1 MYEHSHNSYRSR
13 IISYLEPSSRKYSKR
28 LILCQTENGPCP
40 IIAIVNSLVLKSNN
54 ERSFSLPNKRHIASE
69 EVNDYLIQFAKR
81 YALCE
86 DYDELHGRLS
96 TMHFGQQLNPSI
108 LDIQKFDYGD
118 EIFKVFGIPL
128 VHGWLFSS
136 EIMPDD
142 PSSLKCLQELE
153 YYEKIADTFAE
164 RRSLLEM
171 PEKLTSEQTSFLENT
186 TFVDAIMEDRFTM
199 QFLTSS
205 GLRKILELI
214 HPGEIVVLFRSC
226 HFSTLYSNPE
236 SLSLFTLVTDSGY
249 ARTGEDVVWETF
261 DDQVV
266 ETGTGELCSAN
277 FIPAALILNQRKEE
291 HERRVK
297 EDEHYARRLAQGQQ
311 RQSRSGQNTGYSQT
325 AHRPRNNKTPKK
337 KQDEQQ
343 LKSCII
349 C

>member
-1 MYEHSHNSYRSR
+1 MQEENSQNSYRTR
-13 IISYLEPSSRKYSKR
+13 IISYLEPTNKRYSKR
-28 LILCQTENGPCP
+28 LVLCQTDNGPCP
-40 IIAIVNSLVLKSNN
+40 IIAIVNSLVLKSNA
-54 ERSFSLPNKRHIASE
+54 ERTFLLPNKKYIPSE
-69 EVNDYLIQFAKR
+69 EVTDCLVEFAKR

-86 DYDELHGRLS
+86 DLGDLHGQLS

-108 LDIQKFDYGD
+108 LDIQKFEYGD
-118 EIFKVFGIPL
+118 EMFNLFGIPL

-136 EIMPDD
+136 EIMQDEA
-142 PSSLKCLQELE
+142 SLKCLQELE
-153 YYEKIADTFAE
+153 YYEKIADTYAE

-171 PEKLTSEQTSFLENT
+171 TESLTTEQTNFIEKT

-199 QFLTSS
+199 QFLTSA
-205 GLRKILELI
+205 GLGKILELI

-236 SLSLFTLVTDSGY
+236 SLTLFTLVTDSGY

-277 FIPAALILNQRKEE
+277 FIPAVFILNQRKEE
-291 HERRVK
+291 QERLVK
-297 EDEHYARRLAQGQQ
+297 EDERHAKRIAQGQQ
-311 RQSRSGQNTGYSQT
+311 AQTRRDQSKGNSQT
-325 AHRPRNNKTPKK
+325 AHRTRNIKTTKK

-343 LKSCII
+343 LKSCVVS
-349 C
+349 

>member
-1 MYEHSHNSYRSR
+1 MQENSHNSYRTR
-13 IISYLEPSSRKYSKR
+13 TISYLEPTSNRYSKR
-28 LILCQTENGPCP
+28 LVLCQTDNGPCP
-40 IIAIVNSLVLKSNN
+40 IIAIVNSLVLKSND
-54 ERSFSLPNKRHIASE
+54 ERSFSLPNKRHIPAE
-69 EVNDYLIQFAKR
+69 EVTDCLIQFAKR

-86 DYDELHGRLS
+86 DFEDLHGQLS
-96 TMHFGQQLNPSI
+96 IVHFGQQLNPSI
-108 LDIQKFDYGD
+108 LDIQKFEYGD
-118 EIFKVFGIPL
+118 EMFKLFGIPL

-136 EIMPDD
+136 EIMQDD
-142 PSSLKCLQELE
+142 QSSLKCLQELE

-171 PEKLTSEQTSFLENT
+171 LDNLTAEQTSFLEKT

-205 GLRKILELI
+205 GLQKILELI

-277 FIPAALILNQRKEE
+277 FIPAVLVINQRKEE

-297 EDEHYARRLAQGQQ
+297 EDERYAKGLARGQQ
-311 RQSRSGQNTGYSQT
+311 QQSRNGQNRGYPQT
-325 AHRPRNNKTPKK
+325 AHRSRNKTPKK
-337 KQDEQQ
+337 KHDEQQ
-343 LKSCII
+343 LKSCTIS
-349 C
+349 